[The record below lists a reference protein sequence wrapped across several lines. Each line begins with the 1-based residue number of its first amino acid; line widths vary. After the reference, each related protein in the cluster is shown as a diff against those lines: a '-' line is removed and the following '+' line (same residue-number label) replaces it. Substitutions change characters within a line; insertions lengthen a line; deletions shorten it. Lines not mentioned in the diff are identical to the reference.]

1 MIEGKALQKVC
12 NEIPVASSIDFKL
25 VNGEVYGVWDP
36 SNTTVSA
43 FLALLSGAMLPDSG
57 QVRINGF
64 DTVTDRVNARKC
76 VGYMP
81 RSFAPYDDMTPDEF
95 LFFIAEARGL
105 DYEDGVRVV
114 QEQLE
119 AAELAFKRRSLIA
132 NLTKLEKKRLC
143 LAQALVG
150 DPEILVLDDPFFGLT
165 ERDALD
171 LLNRID
177 LLADYKTVFLGS
189 RSLAVLRSIC
199 DRILVLSEGELLGI
213 YEVGDDSLN
222 ALAEKTGTIAE
233 ADASLAQTRVQKKKR
248 SLRHTKPVLKKDDR
262 ES

>member
-1 MIEGKALQKVC
+1 MIEGKALQKAC

-36 SNTTVSA
+36 SNATASA
-43 FLALLSGAMLPDSG
+43 FLALLSGAMLPDAG
-57 QVRINGF
+57 HVKINGF
-64 DTVTDRVNARKC
+64 DTVTNRVNARKC
-76 VGYMP
+76 VGYLP
-81 RSFAPYDDMTPDEF
+81 RSFTPYDDMTPDEF

-105 DYEDGVRVV
+105 DYEDSVRVV
-114 QEQLE
+114 QEQIDY
-119 AAELAFKRRSLIA
+119 AELRGKRRSLIA

-150 DPEILVLDDPFFGLT
+150 DPEILVLDDPIAGLN

-177 LLADYKTVFLGS
+177 LLADYKTVFLSS
-189 RSLAVLRSIC
+189 RSLAILRSIC

-213 YEVGDDSLN
+213 YEVDDDSLE
-222 ALAEKTGTIAE
+222 ALAQDLGTTAE
-233 ADASLAQTRVQKKKR
+233 TDASLAQTRVQQKKR
-248 SLRHTKPVLKKDDR
+248 ALRRTRSVLKKDD
-262 ES
+262 